1 MNLLKGYRKG
11 RKLSQGE
18 LARALSVTQAYISQ
32 LESGSRPI
40 SRSLAERL
48 GALPD
53 LPPSVIPAGHAAL
66 DDRDADLAADAGA
79 LGYPTFAAYA
89 GPRRRNPAAVIV
101 SILARDQVAP
111 GVMAAVPW
119 LLLSHPGFDT
129 AWLVDQVRLRNLQ
142 NRLGFLTD
150 LALELAGASFTI
162 DDAHAGELRVLR
174 DKLEES
180 RLANEGTL
188 ARVLTPAE
196 RQFFEEHRSAAARHW
211 HMLTG
216 MTTAQLSYR

>member
-1 MNLLKGYRKG
+1 MNLLKAYRKG
-11 RKLSQGE
+11 RKLSQGA
-18 LARALSVTQAYISQ
+18 LAKALGVTQAYVSQ

-48 GALPD
+48 GSLPD
-53 LPPSVIPAGHAAL
+53 LPPSVFPAEHAAL

-89 GPRRRNPAAVIV
+89 GLRPRNPAAVIV

-119 LLLSHPGFDT
+119 LLLSHPGFDA
-129 AWLVDQVRLRNLQ
+129 AWLVGQVRLRNLQ

-150 LALELAGASFTI
+150 LALELANASFAI
-162 DDAHAGELRVLR
+162 DEAHADTLHALRA
-174 DKLEES
+174 KLEES

-188 ARVLTPAE
+188 ARVLTPPE
-196 RQFFEEHRSAAARHW
+196 RQFFEEHRSATARHW
-211 HMLTG
+211 RMLTG